1 VRPAESPQVPGRQ
14 PDVVRNYRRFEVI
27 SLLVLGVLCVAGV
40 MVLGVLAA
48 VASLVGFVISL
59 PFRILGLMFKLIGL
73 VIALPFLLIA
83 GVLGLGFA
91 LFPLLPLVGLGAL
104 AWWLFRDH
112 DRSRKP
118 QGSHASVVS

>member
-1 VRPAESPQVPGRQ
+1 M
-14 PDVVRNYRRFEVI
+14 I

-40 MVLGVLAA
+40 MVFGVLAA

-59 PFRILGLMFKLIGL
+59 PFRILGLVFKLLGF

-91 LFPLLPLVGLGAL
+91 LFPLLPLVALGAL
-104 AWWLFRDH
+104 AWWLFRDR
-112 DRSRKP
+112 DRKP